1 MSNRSEQSNESEDSN
16 ASIDPNVVVYT
27 ADEVLRAGLVVLKY
41 TSKRIKRAKRKTNI
55 ERFKHHFGCP
65 PLVAALIWEDLQT
78 TAVPEAYLP
87 PPKAKLQHFLMALY
101 QLRKYP
107 KELDRERQFDL
118 SRNYSRDL
126 VWFYLKKIQALKAE
140 KIRWPDDNFG
150 SDILAITVDGTHC
163 WINEPQ
169 HAEWSL
175 NSKYY
180 SHKYGKA
187 GVNYELGISLSQNRL
202 VWMNGPFPAGESD
215 SRVFKRHGLKHH
227 LQSKGKRGIAD
238 GGYPGYAR
246 LLSTPNNQDKPEV
259 RRFKRR
265 ALKRHETF
273 NGMTKVFE
281 CLQGRFRHGVDR
293 FATCFEAVAVICQ
306 YMIENGEPLYDIV
319 VDGMFD

>member
-150 SDILAITVDGTHC
+150 SDIWAITVDGTHC

-180 SHKYGKA
+180 LHKYGKA

-202 VWMNGPFPAGESD
+202 V
-215 SRVFKRHGLKHH
+215 
-227 LQSKGKRGIAD
+227 
-238 GGYPGYAR
+238 
-246 LLSTPNNQDKPEV
+246 
-259 RRFKRR
+259 
-265 ALKRHETF
+265 
-273 NGMTKVFE
+273 
-281 CLQGRFRHGVDR
+281 
-293 FATCFEAVAVICQ
+293 
-306 YMIENGEPLYDIV
+306 
-319 VDGMFD
+319 